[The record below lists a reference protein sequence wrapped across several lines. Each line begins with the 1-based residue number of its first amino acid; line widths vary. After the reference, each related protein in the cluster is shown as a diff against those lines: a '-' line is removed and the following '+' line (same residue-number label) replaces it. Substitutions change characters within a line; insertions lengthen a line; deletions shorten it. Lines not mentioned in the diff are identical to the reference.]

1 MWIII
6 SYYIFIL
13 LPQIILFFLSHF
25 FPDGVRHHTRK
36 IAQGT
41 LIANNIAIV
50 PIICPP
56 FLSYLDN

>member
-1 MWIII
+1 MW
-6 SYYIFIL
+6 FV
-13 LPQIILFFLSHF
+13 LSHF

-56 FLSYLDN
+56 FYLLIINLL